1 MTLNVYCIAAAAFG
15 LLMGYIF
22 AWSTRR
28 NEPNGTDI
36 AGILG
41 IVLGGTVLQFL
52 DRLGGCEEKF
62 ALYLIGLVAGYVVY
76 LILLKA
82 NYPHVRKAY
91 EAKSMEP
98 SPFFPWLVR
107 GACNCNHPDK
117 TGTTDGGAHKAGG

>member
-1 MTLNVYCIAAAAFG
+1 MTFNVYCIAAAAFG

-36 AGILG
+36 AGVLG
-41 IVLGGTVLQFL
+41 TVLGGTILQFL

-62 ALYLIGLVAGYVVY
+62 ALYLIGLVIGYVIY
-76 LILLKA
+76 LVLLKS
-82 NYPHVRKAY
+82 NYPRVRAAY
-91 EAKSMEP
+91 EAKTMEP

-107 GACNCNHPDK
+107 GACQCNCPDK
-117 TGTTDGGAHKAGG
+117 TGTKDGVTCKAGG